1 MNDPNKIIN
10 VNLSSLLSLKAELLR
25 KQAEVNKAKVTNANK
40 SSTIG
45 QEEYSAHKQKNKETS
60 SDVFEDSASFSKKKN
75 KKNRN
80 KQVEKTKDASVY
92 EHEDTALLEKSQKV
106 LEAKAKFYERMQKSG
121 GKLNSDDNC
130 LVLFNKKK
138 QEENPEHVEND
149 ASYYDSSSS
158 SDVDNDSTHTDDP
171 EEEWVEYTD
180 CLGRTRTCL
189 KRDLAEN
196 KRKDEKLAASM
207 PERLDQTKANWM
219 IDTVGSHTKS
229 LSGDDIVDTDDV
241 VGPMPPA
248 SLYGDGVSTMSKLEE
263 QKVNWERKE
272 QENLEKKDVHYQ
284 DVFFDE
290 ARQHGVGY
298 YAFST
303 DEEERKKQQRE
314 LEKAREQTLEEQKRR
329 EFLKEQREKIIA
341 ERVLAAKN
349 RQRAR
354 LGLPPLEKEEYSK
367 QKEVTEE
374 KPSESK
380 EERRA
385 RKKEEKLAK
394 KKLKEEQEREKE
406 RLNHIRPWDQNKEG
420 LQGEHSTKE
429 KGDNIEEEWQ
439 YKPER
444 EPMTQEQWNEYK
456 RNERINEF
464 APPPLPTV
472 EKPLKRTNFK
482 STTDTQTDI
491 NYHNVPPPELDSG
504 FSKYQSTKKS
514 KTFKRRNYNDTAL
527 DQEDDKLK
535 FTSTSS
541 GAGVCIP
548 PPSNLEDFHL
558 PSHNKKPKTAFELEK
573 SIEAGLRFLRN
584 NCDKEMPATKS
595 SWTAKAD
602 Y

>member
-1 MNDPNKIIN
+1 MNDPNKVIN

-25 KQAEVNKAKVTNANK
+25 KQTEVNKAKVNNANK
-40 SSTIG
+40 SFTSG
-45 QEEYSAHKQKNKETS
+45 QKEE
-60 SDVFEDSASFSKKKN
+60 

-80 KQVEKTKDASVY
+80 KKVEKTKDASSY

-138 QEENPEHVEND
+138 QEENIEHDND
-149 ASYYDSSSS
+149 VSYYDSSSS
-158 SDVDNDSTHTDDP
+158 SEVDDDSTHTDDP

-229 LSGDDIVDTDDV
+229 LSGDNIVGIDDM

-248 SLYGDGVSTMSKLEE
+248 SLFGDGVSTMSKLEE

-303 DEEERKKQQRE
+303 DEEERRKQQRE

-329 EFLKEQREKIIA
+329 EFLKEQREKILA

-374 KPSESK
+374 KPETK
-380 EERRA
+380 EEGRA
-385 RKKEEKLAK
+385 RKKAEKLAK
-394 KKLKEEQEREKE
+394 RMLKEEQEREKE

-420 LQGEHSTKE
+420 VRTENRSKE
-429 KGDNIEEEWQ
+429 KGDNIEEEWH

-464 APPPLPTV
+464 APPPMPTV

-482 STTDTQTDI
+482 STTDTQTNI
-491 NYHNVPPPELDSG
+491 NYHNVPPPELDTG

-514 KTFKRRNYNDTAL
+514 KTFKRRNYNETAL
-527 DQEDDKLK
+527 EQGDDKLN
-535 FTSTSS
+535 FTSASR

-548 PPSNLEDFHL
+548 PPSNLEDFYL
-558 PSHNKKPKTAFELEK
+558 PSHNKKPKTSFELEK

-584 NCDKEMPATKS
+584 NCDKEIPATKS

>member
-25 KQAEVNKAKVTNANK
+25 KQAEVNKAKVNNANK
-40 SSTIG
+40 LSTTG
-45 QEEYSAHKQKNKETS
+45 QEYSAQKQKLKETDDS
-60 SDVFEDSASFSKKKN
+60 KDSASTFKKKEKRNHSKK
-75 KKNRN
+75 
-80 KQVEKTKDASVY
+80 VEQSKEASVC

-138 QEENPEHVEND
+138 QEEHGEHDNNV
-149 ASYYDSSSS
+149 SHYDSSSS
-158 SDVDNDSTHTDDP
+158 SEEDNESTHSDDP

-189 KRDLAEN
+189 KRDLEEN

-207 PERLDQTKANWM
+207 PERLDQTKPNWM
-219 IDTVGSHTKS
+219 IDIVGSHMRST
-229 LSGDDIVDTDDV
+229 SGDDLADADDII
-241 VGPMPPA
+241 GPMPPA
-248 SLYGDGVSTMSKLEE
+248 SLFSDGISTMSKLEE

-303 DEEERKKQQRE
+303 DEEERRKQQRE

-329 EFLKEQREKIIA
+329 EALKEQREKIIS

-354 LGLPPLEKEEYSK
+354 LGLPPLEKEELDKEK
-367 QKEVTEE
+367 QKTDESPT
-374 KPSESK
+374 ESK
-380 EERRA
+380 VERKA
-385 RKKEEKLAK
+385 RKKADKLAK

-406 RLNHIRPWDQNKEG
+406 RLNHIRPWDQDKDGVRSDNNKN
-420 LQGEHSTKE
+420 
-429 KGDNIEEEWQ
+429 DNIEEEWQ

-444 EPMTQEQWNEYK
+444 EPMTQDQWNEYK
-456 RNERINEF
+456 RSERINEF
-464 APPPLPTV
+464 APPVVSTV

-482 STTDTQTDI
+482 SNIDSQINI
-491 NYHNVPPPELDSG
+491 NYRSVPPPEVDTG

-514 KTFKRRNYNDTAL
+514 KTFKRRNYNDTIL
-527 DQEDDKLK
+527 DYEGDKTNL
-535 FTSTSS
+535 TSTSS
-541 GAGVCIP
+541 GSGVCIP

-558 PSHNKKPKTAFELEK
+558 PSHNKKPKSSSDLEK

-584 NCDKEMPATKS
+584 NCDKEMSATKS

>member
-1 MNDPNKIIN
+1 MNDPNKVIN

-25 KQAEVNKAKVTNANK
+25 KQAEVNKAKTSGQSLNK
-40 SSTIG
+40 
-45 QEEYSAHKQKNKETS
+45 QEYSRLKTS
-60 SDVFEDSASFSKKKN
+60 QDEDNDDNISHKKKD
-75 KKNRN
+75 KKKRS
-80 KQVEKTKDASVY
+80 KEIEKSKEATVY
-92 EHEDTALLEKSQKV
+92 EHEDSVMLEKSQKI

-130 LVLFNKKK
+130 LVMFNKKK
-138 QEENPEHVEND
+138 QEERSETNIQEEKHN
-149 ASYYDSSSS
+149 SDSSSY
-158 SDVDNDSTHTDDP
+158 SDSESDHPDDP
-171 EEEWVEYTD
+171 EDEWVEYTD

-189 KRDLAEN
+189 KRDLVEA
-196 KRKDEKLAASM
+196 KKKDEKLAASM

-219 IDTVGSHTKS
+219 IDTMGSQNKS
-229 LSGDDIVDTDDV
+229 LPDEDEDNDDV
-241 VGPMPPA
+241 IGPLPPQ
-248 SLYGDGVSTMSKLEE
+248 SVYGDGYSTMSKLEE
-263 QKVNWERKE
+263 QKANWERKE

-314 LEKAREQTLEEQKRR
+314 LEKARQQTLEEQKRR
-329 EFLKEQREKIIA
+329 EALKEQREKIIA

-354 LGLPPLEKEEYSK
+354 LGLPPLEKEDVQEKS
-367 QKEVTEE
+367 VATEE
-374 KPSESK
+374 KPPETK
-380 EERRA
+380 EERKA
-385 RKKEEKLAK
+385 RKKAEKLERK
-394 KKLKEEQEREKE
+394 RLQEEQERERE
-406 RLNHIRPWDQNKEG
+406 RLNHVRPWDREKEG
-420 LQGEHSTKE
+420 VAQKNPNNEDST
-429 KGDNIEEEWQ
+429 EEWQ
-439 YKPER
+439 YKPEK

-464 APPPLPTV
+464 APPPSTQS
-472 EKPLKRTNFK
+472 KPLKRTNFK
-482 STTDTQTDI
+482 STSN
-491 NYHNVPPPELDSG
+491 NYPNYNNVPPPEMETG

-514 KTFKRRNYNDTAL
+514 KTFKRRNY
-527 DQEDDKLK
+527 EDITNKEEED
-535 FTSTSS
+535 FPSS
-541 GAGVCIP
+541 SKSGVCIP
-548 PPSNLEDFHL
+548 PPANLEDFHL
-558 PSHNKKPKTAFELEK
+558 PSHNKKPKSSYELEK